1 MLENKVHD
9 ESAIKKT
16 GKKQQKSRTGRSLV
30 IIFIK

>member
-16 GKKQQKSRTGRSLV
+16 GKNSKNQELV
-30 IIFIK
+30 VP